1 MNMKLHRWMRMESKL
16 LAPSTNLTFIL
27 SQVWPIPN
35 PPTRYTSVACVAN
48 SSVNMTLQYNPIVK
62 KTVLNF

>member
-1 MNMKLHRWMRMESKL
+1 MDEDGVKTLSTLHQSYFHPYLK
-16 LAPSTNLTFIL
+16 
-27 SQVWPIPN
+27 VWPIPN
-35 PPTRYTSVACVAN
+35 PPTRYTNVVN